1 MRYMYPCNLTPD
13 YEEGRGFVV
22 TFPDVPEAI
31 TGADTEEES
40 VFLAEDALVAAL
52 SAYVQFGKEIPAPS
66 SPIDGQRLVAVPPVP
81 AAKLA
86 LYTAMREQGLSET
99 ELGARIRLGD
109 RAVRNLLDPDYDSH
123 MSQVEKALK
132 IVGRSLVVEDMAV

>member
-1 MRYMYPCNLTPD
+1 MRYVYPCNLTPD

-40 VFLAEDALVAAL
+40 IFLAEDALVAAL
-52 SAYVQFGKEIPAPS
+52 SAYVQFGKDIPVPS

-99 ELGARIRLGD
+99 ELGARIGLDD
-109 RAVRNLLDPDYDSH
+109 RAVRNLLDPDYGSH

-132 IVGRSLVVEDMAV
+132 LVGRSLVVEDVAV

>member
-13 YEEGRGFVV
+13 YEERRGFVV

-52 SAYVQFGKEIPAPS
+52 SAYVQFGKDIPGPS

-86 LYTAMREQGLSET
+86 LYTAMREQGLSES
-99 ELGARIRLGD
+99 ELGARIGLGD

-132 IVGRSLVVEDMAV
+132 LVGRSLVVEDMAV

>member
-1 MRYMYPCNLTPD
+1 MRYVYPCNLTPD

-40 VFLAEDALVAAL
+40 IFLAEDALVAAL
-52 SAYVQFGKEIPAPS
+52 SAYVQFGKDIPVPS

-99 ELGARIRLGD
+99 ELGARIGLDD
-109 RAVRNLLDPDYDSH
+109 RAVRNLLDPDYGSH

-132 IVGRSLVVEDMAV
+132 LVGLSLVVEDTAV

>member
-22 TFPDVPEAI
+22 TFPDVPEVI

-52 SAYVQFGKEIPAPS
+52 SAYVQFGKDIPAPS
-66 SPIDGQRLVAVPPVP
+66 SPIDGQHLVAVPPVP

-99 ELGARIRLGD
+99 ELGARMELSD
-109 RAVRNLLDPDYDSH
+109 RAVRNLLDPDYSSH

-132 IVGRSLVVEDMAV
+132 IVGRSLVVEDVAV